1 MTPVRRA
8 LQNLQLQSLSGE
20 FRRGEGSLATS
31 SMRILVVDDYQ
42 PWRRF
47 VCLTLENHPELQVI
61 GEVSDGLEAVHKTQ
75 ELQPDLILLDIGLP
89 TLNGIEAARR
99 ILRLS
104 PRAKI
109 LFVSENHSVDI
120 VIEALRTGGSGYVV
134 KSNAASELLPAVNAV
149 LQGRRF
155 VSRNFEGPD
164 FIEISYPP
172 ASERISMR
180 P

>member
-1 MTPVRRA
+1 
-8 LQNLQLQSLSGE
+8 
-20 FRRGEGSLATS
+20 
-31 SMRILVVDDYQ
+31 MRILVVDDYQ
-42 PWRRF
+42 PWRGF
-47 VCLTLENHPELQVI
+47 VCLTLGVHPELQVV
-61 GEVSDGLEAVHKTQ
+61 GEVSDGLVAVQKAQ

-120 VIEALRTGGSGYVV
+120 AIEALRAGGSGYVV

-155 VSRNFEGPD
+155 VSRYFDGSD
-164 FIEISYPP
+164 LLHICYPP
-172 ASERISMR
+172 TSESISIREVGPVKR
-180 P
+180 PHALPGS

>member
-1 MTPVRRA
+1 
-8 LQNLQLQSLSGE
+8 
-20 FRRGEGSLATS
+20 
-31 SMRILVVDDYQ
+31 MRILVVDDYQ

-47 VCLTLENHPELQVI
+47 VCLTLEDHPELQVV
-61 GEVSDGLEAVHKTQ
+61 GEVSDGLAAVQKAQ

-120 VIEALRTGGSGYVV
+120 AIEALRAGGSGYVV

-149 LQGRRF
+149 LQGGRF
-155 VSRNFEGPD
+155 ISRYFDGSGLLD
-164 FIEISYPP
+164 TCGPP
-172 ASERISMR
+172 ASENISIREVGPVKR
-180 P
+180 PHALPGS